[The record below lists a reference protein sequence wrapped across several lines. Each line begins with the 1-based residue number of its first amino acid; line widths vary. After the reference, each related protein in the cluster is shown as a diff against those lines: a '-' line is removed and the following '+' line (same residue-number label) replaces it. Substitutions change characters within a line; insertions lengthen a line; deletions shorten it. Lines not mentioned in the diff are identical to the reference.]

1 MRSTVASPPAILS
14 MIGNTPLI
22 RVTRFDTGPC
32 ALYLKLENQNP
43 GGSIK
48 DRIGLKM
55 IEAAEAQGLL
65 KPGGVVI
72 EATAGNT
79 GLGLAL
85 VCAAKGYR
93 LILVIPDKMAVEKI
107 NHLRALGA
115 EIHITRSD
123 VGKGHPAYYQDI
135 AERLAGEIPNSFYVN
150 QFSNPANPE
159 AHAQWTGPELLAQ
172 MNGDI
177 DAVVTGI
184 GSGGTMTGL
193 GRFFAAASPKTAMVI
208 ADPVGS
214 IIADLVNTG
223 THGEPGSWVV
233 EGVGE
238 DFVPPNCD
246 LSYAKAAYYVSD
258 AESLNAAR
266 DLLRLEGILGG
277 SSSGTLL
284 AAALK
289 YCRDQTTPKR
299 VATFVCDTGNKY
311 LSKMFND
318 AWMED
323 QGFTPR
329 NRHNDLR
336 DLMTRRFDK
345 GQVVTVGPDDTLL
358 TAYKR
363 MRISDVSQL
372 PVMEN
377 DRVIGILDE
386 SDLLLHVEKDPRRFR
401 DKVYTAMVNRLVTVP
416 ITASHAT
423 LTELFDKSM
432 VAIVMDEDKFLGLL
446 TRVDLLNHLR
456 RQLG

>member
-1 MRSTVASPPAILS
+1 MSATPASAPAILS
-14 MIGNTPLI
+14 MIGNTPVV

-32 ALYLKLENQNP
+32 ELYLKLENQNP

-48 DRIGLKM
+48 DRIALKM
-55 IEAAEAQGLL
+55 IEAAEADGSLNA
-65 KPGGVVI
+65 GGTVI

-93 LILVIPDKMAVEKI
+93 LILVIPDKMATEKI
-107 NHLRALGA
+107 NNLRALGA

-135 AERLAGEIPNSFYVN
+135 AERLSKEIPGSFYVN
-150 QFSNPANPE
+150 QFSNPANPR
-159 AHAQWTGPELLAQ
+159 AHEEWTGPEMLRQLD
-172 MNGDI
+172 GDI
-177 DAVVTGI
+177 DAVVVGV

-193 GRFFAAASPKTAMVI
+193 GAFFAKASPKTKMVI

-223 THGEPGSWVV
+223 RHDEPGSWVV

-246 LSYAKAAYYVSD
+246 LQYAKAAYYVSD
-258 AESLNAAR
+258 NESLNAAR
-266 DLLRLEGILGG
+266 ELLRKEGILGG
-277 SSSGTLL
+277 SSSGTLF

-289 YCRDQTTPKR
+289 YCRDQTEPKR
-299 VATFVCDTGNKY
+299 VVTFVCDTGNKY

-323 QGFTPR
+323 HGFTPR
-329 NRHNDLR
+329 ERHNDLR

-345 GQVVTVGPDDTLL
+345 GQVVTVGPEDTLL

-372 PVMEN
+372 PVMEGE
-377 DRVIGILDE
+377 RVIGILDE
-386 SDLLLHVEKDPRRFR
+386 SDLLLHVEKDPTRFR
-401 DKVYTAMVNRLVTVP
+401 DKVYTAMVNRLETLPVTAT
-416 ITASHAT
+416 TAD
-423 LTELFDKSM
+423 LTRLFDRNM
-432 VAIVMDEDKFLGLL
+432 VAIIQDEGKFLGLL
-446 TRVDLLNHLR
+446 TRADVLNHLR